1 MSVIIQSIMAGLGGM
16 FGWGLYDFLGGMFS
30 KRIGNFKTFFW
41 SQLAGLIFAILL
53 AFAFTINLDI
63 PTRVAILIPIASIF
77 YAAAYL
83 LFFKG
88 FELGNVSI
96 ISASMN
102 LWAVFTMLFAF
113 IFLGQRLTTFQFL
126 GVLMI
131 IAGVILVSLRI
142 GDIKDKNL
150 KLLSGVKE
158 TVFAAFLFGIFWNL
172 SELVSEKIGW
182 LSTTLFVKIGVVLA
196 LLLFSLLLNRELKI
210 TKTTPKVWGLI
221 LFAGVLEAAAVASV
235 NWGLTIGDV
244 ILVTPI
250 SSALSIVTIMMAVIF
265 LKEKI
270 SKLQGIGMVMV
281 ISGIVMTAF

>member
-1 MSVIIQSIMAGLGGM
+1 MSAIIQSILAGLGGM
-16 FGWGLYDFLGGMFS
+16 FGWGLYDFFGGLFS

-41 SQLAGLIFAILL
+41 SQLAGLVFATLLTFAFAI
-53 AFAFTINLDI
+53 NLNI
-63 PTRVAILIPIASIF
+63 PTRIAILIPVASIF

-88 FELGNVSI
+88 FELGNISI
-96 ISASMN
+96 ISATMN

-113 IFLGQRLTTFQFL
+113 IFLGQRLSTIQFL

-131 IAGVILVSLRI
+131 IAGVALVSLK
-142 GDIKDKNL
+142 GSDIKDQNI
-150 KLLSGVKE
+150 KLLSGIKE
-158 TVFAAFLFGIFWNL
+158 TILAALLFGIFWNL
-172 SELVSEKIGW
+172 SEIISEKIGW
-182 LSTTLFVKIGVVLA
+182 LSTTLIVKIGVVLF
-196 LLLFSLLLNRELKI
+196 LLLFSLLVNRELRVAN
-210 TKTTPKVWGLI
+210 TTPKIKMML

-270 SKLQGIGMVMV
+270 TKLQGIGMIIV
-281 ISGIVMTAF
+281 ITGIVLTAF